1 MKSLN
6 LSTPDVRIRRSKGGK
21 LAVNMWSFMVSEV
34 IVSGSGYVSLRNFLS
49 SPTSSSSSSSSIA
62 SGYGGGESG
71 CRVVEE
77 DMESSVSEVAPDEG
91 EWERTFRIALA
102 AERRRARIVC
112 VMWDS
117 EKERGWEVSG
127 AE

>member
-6 LSTPDVRIRRSKGGK
+6 LSTPDVRTRRSKGGR
-21 LAVNMWSFMVSEV
+21 LAVNMWSLRISEV
-34 IVSGSGYVSLRNFLS
+34 IVSGSGYVSLGNCLS
-49 SPTSSSSSSSSIA
+49 SLSSSSSSSSSIA
-62 SGYGGGESG
+62 VVSGVGKSG
-71 CRVVEE
+71 CRVVDE
-77 DMESSVSEVAPDEG
+77 DMESSVSDVPPEEG
-91 EWERTFRIALA
+91 EWERTFRMAVA